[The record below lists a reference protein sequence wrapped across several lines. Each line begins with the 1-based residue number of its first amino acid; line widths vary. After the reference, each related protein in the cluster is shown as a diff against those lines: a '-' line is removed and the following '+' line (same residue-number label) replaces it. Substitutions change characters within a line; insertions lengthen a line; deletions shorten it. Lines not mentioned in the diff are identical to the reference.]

1 MSGKKHNKLKDL
13 WATSLTWVIY
23 IDLKWISV
31 SLSEMFAYFY
41 LKHWAHEDVWETIK
55 KNQLYII
62 ICACLKSNMTIIKC
76 SVVILE
82 KNIFKY
88 FPYTC
93 MCLCST
99 FLSSLGPTFGLSWSL
114 MWTIL
119 NLHHIWIYI
128 FLKISQIVT
137 Q

>member
-1 MSGKKHNKLKDL
+1 MSGKKHNKLKGL

-41 LKHWAHEDVWETIK
+41 LKHWAHEDVWETIE

-88 FPYTC
+88 FSLYMYVSMFNFPFLFGTHFRSELVTDVDNFESTPY
-93 MCLCST
+93 MD
-99 FLSSLGPTFGLSWSL
+99 
-114 MWTIL
+114 
-119 NLHHIWIYI
+119 I
-128 FLKISQIVT
+128 FLKISQTVT
-137 Q
+137 L

>member
-1 MSGKKHNKLKDL
+1 MSGKKHNKLKGL

-62 ICACLKSNMTIIKC
+62 ICACLKSNMIITKC
-76 SVVILE
+76 SVVIVE
-82 KNIFKY
+82 KNSFKY
-88 FPYTC
+88 FSQYMYVSLFNFPFLFGTHFRSKLVTDVDNFESTPY
-93 MCLCST
+93 MD
-99 FLSSLGPTFGLSWSL
+99 
-114 MWTIL
+114 
-119 NLHHIWIYI
+119 I
-128 FLKISQIVT
+128 FLKISQTVT
-137 Q
+137 L